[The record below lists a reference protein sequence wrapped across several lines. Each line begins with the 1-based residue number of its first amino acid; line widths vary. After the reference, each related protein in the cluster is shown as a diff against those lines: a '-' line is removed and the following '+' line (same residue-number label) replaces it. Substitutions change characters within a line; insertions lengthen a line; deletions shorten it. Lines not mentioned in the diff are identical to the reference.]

1 MKYSASLSHISATI
15 GCFVVPLAVH
25 PLPAVTSLQ
34 LEKGGR
40 GSSGP
45 VRDTDYMCSVEFSS
59 DVVPIPVNRCP
70 YALDGSD
77 QLRLVVRL
85 DFLLA
90 FDSPSIASLSP

>member
-1 MKYSASLSHISATI
+1 MKYSASLSRISATI

-34 LEKGGR
+34 LEKGGW

-45 VRDTDYMCSVEFSS
+45 VHDTDYMCSVEFSS